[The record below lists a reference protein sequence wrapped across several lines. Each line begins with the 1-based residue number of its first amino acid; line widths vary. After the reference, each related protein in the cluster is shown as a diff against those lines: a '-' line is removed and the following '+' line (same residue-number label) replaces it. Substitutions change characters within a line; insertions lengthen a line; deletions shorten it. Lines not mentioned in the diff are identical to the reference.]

1 MFENKNRYQEP
12 TKWELLFE
20 KVFSFLR
27 DTILFFVIA
36 AMLTGL
42 FFLFTSNVKASEDRL
57 SLLGEQLHRASIE
70 YHTELKAVAQQ
81 KIDEGISCS
90 SASCE
95 EVITQCDKELGIIP
109 EVSAL
114 DKLAM
119 AVAMHETHN
128 CQDVTNFTKWN
139 NCHGIRTWDGTKLR
153 PRRYATI
160 QDSHED
166 FKEIWGRMYGTTTP
180 TKTNAIR
187 WSGNDNATAWLD
199 NVTYFLNTI

>member
-42 FFLFTSNVKASEDRL
+42 FFLFTSEANAITLVFKQPLFDYSQL
-57 SLLGEQLHRASIE
+57 PEQNLV
-70 YHTELKAVAQQ
+70 L
-81 KIDEGISCS
+81 DFG
-90 SASCE
+90 
-95 EVITQCDKELGIIP
+95 DKKT
-109 EVSAL
+109 AM
-114 DKLAM
+114 DKLAL

-139 NCHGIRTWDGTKLR
+139 NCHGIRTWDGNKLR

-180 TKTNAIR
+180 TKANAIR